1 LLACLP
7 GRQSPSTVHSQLH
20 TPSSLRSD
28 AAAAAGGGVVA
39 NGNGEMRDQATNTDI
54 TSECKLSALLA

>member
-1 LLACLP
+1 
-7 GRQSPSTVHSQLH
+7 VHSQLH
-20 TPSSLRSD
+20 TPSPLRSD